1 MATKSTAA
9 TVDSD
14 SDKVEDGVLNMLPT
28 LDATELEEIC
38 DLIGVAV
45 KDSQKG
51 KRRLLVRLLMSS
63 LCVDEDD
70 GDDKMTEF
78 LQIHKHLKLDE
89 NDDSDEGDSD
99 DDKKTNKGDGSDV
112 DPDADKSPAV
122 KVEEDDSKSSLSS
135 GANAKKKDS
144 SGAKKKDSSAKSKS
158 AKSKGDDRSH
168 EKIRAIRKEFKLPGM
183 IGGTSATALT
193 YSSLKFEIAKGR
205 KQGYDDPE
213 ICLAIISKVA
223 DKELKEYFE
232 NEPDMGLDD
241 VLEMLKCVCKPQ
253 KSSTAF
259 TTFTNDKQGPNEKPS
274 TFITRVL
281 RLRKRVLT
289 LAKEEG
295 RTYLDSTYEEML
307 KERAFEVIF
316 GGLRDENVRSA
327 LRDKLRND
335 TSLTDMQILKHMSD
349 VVGAE
354 DERKAKLFGKVE
366 EEESV
371 EVNEVQEVRDERKEK
386 KDKKKLNP
394 FAEIDELR
402 TEIRKRDDH
411 VDAQLSEIK
420 QLLLKNNGQS
430 DDADKSKKSRR
441 KCPQCFA
448 DNKFRCRHC
457 WDCGADDHRRLDPN
471 CPENK

>member
-1 MATKSTAA
+1 MVKEEE
-9 TVDSD
+9 
-14 SDKVEDGVLNMLPT
+14 EDGT
-28 LDATELEEIC
+28 
-38 DLIGVAV
+38 
-45 KDSQKG
+45 
-51 KRRLLVRLLMSS
+51 
-63 LCVDEDD
+63 
-70 GDDKMTEF
+70 
-78 LQIHKHLKLDE
+78 
-89 NDDSDEGDSD
+89 
-99 DDKKTNKGDGSDV
+99 KTTTGMHH
-112 DPDADKSPAV
+112 
-122 KVEEDDSKSSLSS
+122 
-135 GANAKKKDS
+135 KKK
-144 SGAKKKDSSAKSKS
+144 KVVETPRTSKTS
-158 AKSKGDDRSH
+158 EERSH
-168 EKIRAIRKEFKLPGM
+168 ERIRTIRKEFKLPGM

-205 KQGYDDPE
+205 KQGYEDPE

-232 NEPDMGLDD
+232 NEPDMDLED

-281 RLRKRVLT
+281 RLRKRVST
-289 LAKEEG
+289 LAREEG
-295 RTYLDSTYEEML
+295 RTYLDSTYEDML

-316 GGLRDENVRSA
+316 GGLRDENVRSG

-335 TSLTDMQILKHMSD
+335 ISLTDMQILKHMSD

-354 DERKAKLFGKVE
+354 DERKAKLFGKEE

-371 EVNEVQEVRDERKEK
+371 EVNEVTGDTREERKEK
-386 KDKKKLNP
+386 KEKKKLNP

-411 VDAQLSEIK
+411 VDAQLNEIK
-420 QLLLKNNGQS
+420 QLLLKNSAGS
-430 DDADKSKKSRR
+430 GEPEKPKKSPR
-441 KCPQCFA
+441 KCPKCVA
-448 DNKFRCRHC
+448 ENRFRCRHC

-471 CPENK
+471 CPENQ